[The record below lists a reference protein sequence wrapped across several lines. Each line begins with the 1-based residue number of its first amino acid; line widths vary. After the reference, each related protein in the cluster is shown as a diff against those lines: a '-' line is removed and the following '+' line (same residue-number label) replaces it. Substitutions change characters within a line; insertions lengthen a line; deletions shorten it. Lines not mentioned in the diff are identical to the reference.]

1 MRIVVVG
8 AGVIGIATAYELAMD
23 GHAVTV
29 FDKSAAACEEAS
41 FANGGLVA
49 PSMLLPFAFPVETG
63 NAFKRFLGTGLRM
76 TRKPWRSLPEIKS
89 LWRWTKNYGHDNRSE
104 RICSGQALGRFSAE
118 RLRHIVDTCQMELER
133 SEGQL
138 VLLRTEHALQLLQPT
153 LEALKNQGIVCK
165 TLSPEDARKQEPSLH
180 VDTPFHAALWLPG
193 DQVANCRQFA
203 LELKSITQKMGVNY
217 QFGAEVQALG
227 LQPQPSLTVAGI
239 MGIEVVSA
247 DHVVLCTGLEPQHLL
262 AKHPL
267 NIPMVALHGYALS
280 VALREPLNAPR
291 SAVHDMHDDLTINRL
306 GNRIRVSAGA
316 ELGPK
321 PTIKDEKMVNTMYR
335 ALDRHFPGA
344 ANYPGGTQVWHGTR
358 HAIVDGLPAI
368 GKSGIPHLSLN
379 IGHGACGWTWA
390 CGSAR
395 MLADHISGRP
405 SVLATDPFLPTRF
418 LR

>member
-1 MRIVVVG
+1 MRIIVIG

-23 GHAVTV
+23 GHTVTV

-63 NAFKRFLGTGLRM
+63 NALKRFLGTGLRL

-89 LWRWTKNYGHDNRSE
+89 LWRWTRTSGHGTREE
-104 RICSGQALGRFSAE
+104 RIFSGQALGRFSAE
-118 RLRHIVDTCQMELER
+118 RLSHIVDTCQMEIER

-138 VLLRTEHALQLLQPT
+138 ILLRTEQALHQLLPT
-153 LEALKNQGIVCK
+153 LEALKEQGIVCK

-193 DQVANCRQFA
+193 DLVANCRQFA
-203 LELKSITQKMGVNY
+203 LELKTITQKMGVNY
-217 QFGAEVQALG
+217 QFGAEVQELG
-227 LQPQPSLTVAGI
+227 LQPQPSLTVTSSEGTKVI
-239 MGIEVVSA
+239 SA
-247 DHVVLCTGLEPQHLL
+247 DHVVLCTGQAPQHLL

-267 NIPMVALHGYALS
+267 NIPMVALHGYGLS

-291 SAVHDMHDDLTINRL
+291 SAVHDIHEDLTIIRM

-321 PTIKDEKMVNTMYR
+321 RTIKDEKMVNTMYR

-344 ANYPGGTQVWHGTR
+344 ANYPAGTQVWHGTR

-368 GKSGIPHLSLN
+368 GQSGIPHLSLN

-395 MLADHISGRP
+395 MLADQISGRP
-405 SVLATDPFLPTRF
+405 SVLTTAPFLPTRF
-418 LR
+418 FN